1 MPYLKHKP
9 KSLESAVS
17 KIQENEYE
25 KVFRK
30 ALKKYNVDSPKELD
44 KEKKKK
50 FFKYK
55 TEKGKKRPLGFRYDS
70 LTNKHFLTVSN
81 IQKLIAQHLKFPKK

>member
-30 ALKKYNVDSPKELD
+30 ALKKYNVDSPDELET
-44 KEKKKK
+44 EKKKK
-50 FFKYK
+50 FFNYVDSIYTAKGESTRLGAAAQGVKKYQK
-55 TEKGKKRPLGFRYDS
+55 EASADDS
-70 LTNKHFLTVSN
+70 EDG
-81 IQKLIAQHLKFPKK
+81 